1 MDCHTVT
8 RLVEKA
14 LEALDDG
21 RLAEVRE
28 ILISIREW
36 LVEGRQ

>member
-8 RLVEKA
+8 RLVERA
-14 LEALDDG
+14 LKALDDG
-21 RLAEVRE
+21 RLDEVRE
-28 ILISIREW
+28 VLTSIREW